1 MTGVVLALNL
11 LMASV
16 ATLNAQIVASLS
28 LLVPH
33 GTIAELHVAVLPKK
47 MMIQRSIQSLSLS
60 LAQSHSQIQ
69 YLSLQMMIMC
79 LAMTVLL

>member
-16 ATLNAQIVASLS
+16 ATLNVQIVASQS

-47 MMIQRSIQSLSLS
+47 MMIQRSIQSLSLV
-60 LAQSHSQIQ
+60 QSHSQIQ
-69 YLSLQMMIMC
+69 YLSLQTMIMC
-79 LAMTVLL
+79 LAMTVQL

>member
-16 ATLNAQIVASLS
+16 ATLNVQIVASQS

-47 MMIQRSIQSLSLS
+47 MMIQRSIQSLSL
-60 LAQSHSQIQ
+60 AQSHSQIQ
-69 YLSLQMMIMC
+69 YLSLQTMIMC
-79 LAMTVLL
+79 LAMTVQL

>member
-33 GTIAELHVAVLPKK
+33 GTIAELHVAVLPKE
-47 MMIQRSIQSLSLS
+47 MMIQKSIQSLS

-69 YLSLQMMIMC
+69 FLSLQTMIMC
-79 LAMTVLL
+79 LAMTVQL

>member
-16 ATLNAQIVASLS
+16 ATLNVQIVASQS

-33 GTIAELHVAVLPKK
+33 GTIAEQHVAVLPKK
-47 MMIQRSIQSLSLS
+47 MMIQRSIQSLSL
-60 LAQSHSQIQ
+60 AQSHSQIQ
-69 YLSLQMMIMC
+69 YLSLQTMIMC
-79 LAMTVLL
+79 LAMTVQL

>member
-11 LMASV
+11 LMACV
-16 ATLNAQIVASLS
+16 AKSTTVQIVASRS

-47 MMIQRSIQSLSLS
+47 MMIQRSIQSLSL
-60 LAQSHSQIQ
+60 AQSHSQIQ
-69 YLSLQMMIMC
+69 FLSLQTMIMC
-79 LAMTVLL
+79 LAMTVQL